1 MLTGLTSYC
10 EINRGG
16 LRSLQYIPI
25 HQIDRDA
32 SREIISSAG
41 VWQFALS
48 FTSGDWLTMPYLPRE
63 DVWQE
68 ELDRN
73 LQGESYAQTISGT
86 IPGLRAAASRELQ
99 RMERMRFVV
108 KLTDK
113 NGRTW
118 LIGNIWHGLAFRASK
133 TSGDTN
139 GLNSYAFEF
148 QGAQL
153 HSAPSYGF

>member
-16 LRSLQYIPI
+16 LRSLEYIPI
-25 HQIDRDA
+25 HQIDRAA
-32 SREIISSAG
+32 SREIISPAG
-41 VWQFALS
+41 VWLFALS
-48 FTSGDWLTMPYLPRE
+48 FTSGEWLSMPYLPRE

-68 ELDRN
+68 QLDRN
-73 LQGESYAQTISGT
+73 LQGESYTQRISGT
-86 IPGLRAAASRELQ
+86 LSGLRPDASRELQ
-99 RMERMRFVV
+99 QMERMRFVV

-118 LIGNIWHGLAFRASK
+118 LIGSLRHGLSFTTTK
-133 TSGDTN
+133 TSGATN
-139 GLNSYAFEF
+139 GLNNYFFEF

-153 HSAPSYGF
+153 YPAPSYAF

>member
-16 LRSLQYIPI
+16 LRTLEYFPI
-25 HQIDRDA
+25 HQIDTSA
-32 SREIISSAG
+32 SRQIISAAG
-41 VWQFALS
+41 AWQFALS
-48 FTSGDWLTMPYLPRE
+48 FTSGAWLTMPYLPRE

-68 ELDRN
+68 SLARSI
-73 LQGESYAQTISGT
+73 QGESYEQTISGT
-86 IPGLRAAASRELQ
+86 IPGLRADASREIQ

-118 LIGNIWHGLAFRASK
+118 LIGSLQHGLEFRASK
-133 TSGDTN
+133 TTAGTN
-139 GLNSYAFEF
+139 GLNAYNFEF
-148 QGAQL
+148 QGVQL
-153 HSAPSYGF
+153 HPAPSYAF